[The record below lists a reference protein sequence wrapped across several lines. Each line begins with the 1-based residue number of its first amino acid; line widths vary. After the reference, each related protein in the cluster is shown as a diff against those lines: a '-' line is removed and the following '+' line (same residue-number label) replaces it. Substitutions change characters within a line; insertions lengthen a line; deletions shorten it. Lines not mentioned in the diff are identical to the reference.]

1 MNIDDSGRHHL
12 LERVHLEAVFRDD
25 RLHLAVSGQHDD
37 LHVNGR
43 TLYGAHPTV
52 QRVELADGELARR
65 VVQLV
70 KDNLSIKKDLAK
82 NL

>member
-1 MNIDDSGRHHL
+1 MNIDNSVRHHL
-12 LERVHLEAVFRDD
+12 LERLDLEAVFRDD

-43 TLYGAHPTV
+43 ALYGAHPTV
-52 QRVELADGELARR
+52 QRVELADGELSGK

-70 KDNLSIKKDLAK
+70 KDNLHFL
-82 NL
+82 